1 MVNKNNHN
9 VRTTECGKQYIVDL
23 LDQVALGIV
32 DSEEFKQNSLFIPPT
47 FSLYKTVSE
56 EYLLEITHYN
66 PKINSLST
74 RYQLISEDEAD
85 YYLANGS
92 MNVLLH

>member
-1 MVNKNNHN
+1 MIDKNTLNLI
-9 VRTTECGKQYIVDL
+9 TTECGKQYVVDF

-47 FSLYKTVSE
+47 FSLYKTVSQ

-66 PKINSLST
+66 PKTNGLST
-74 RYQLISEDEAD
+74 RYKLISENEAAS
-85 YYLANGS
+85 YLESGN

>member
-1 MVNKNNHN
+1 MVDKNNLN
-9 VRTTECGKQYIVDL
+9 LITTACGKQYVIDF

-32 DSEEFKQNSLFIPPT
+32 DSEEFKQNTLFIPPT

-66 PKINSLST
+66 PKTNSLST
-74 RYQLISEDEAD
+74 RYQLISDEEANS
-85 YYLANGS
+85 YLAKGS

>member
-1 MVNKNNHN
+1 MVDKKNLNLI
-9 VRTTECGKQYIVDL
+9 TTECGKQYVIDF

-32 DSEEFKQNSLFIPPT
+32 DSEEFKQNTLFIPPT

-56 EYLLEITHYN
+56 EYLLEITHFN
-66 PKINSLST
+66 AKTNSLST
-74 RYQLISEDEAD
+74 RYQLISKEEAD
-85 YYLANGS
+85 SYLVKGS